1 MKIDSEREKRQVYRE
16 KKIDDWNKLNERNWE
31 RVLTKIKE
39 QRDEKISNSSFIS
52 RYILKIR
59 FNFNII
65 ILHFSVKTVSEM
77 RLRSWHSTSS

>member
-1 MKIDSEREKRQVYRE
+1 MKIDSEKEKRQVYRE
-16 KKIDDWNKLNERNWE
+16 KRVDDWDKLNEKNWE
-31 RVLTKIKE
+31 RVLTRVKE

-65 ILHFSVKTVSEM
+65 ILHFSVKTASEM
-77 RLRSWHSTSS
+77 RLRSWHSALS